1 MDFKANSF
9 DACDECERDLRDGS
23 VVHATHR

>member
-1 MDFKANSF
+1 MDLSANSF
-9 DACDECERDLRDGS
+9 DACDECERDLGNGS